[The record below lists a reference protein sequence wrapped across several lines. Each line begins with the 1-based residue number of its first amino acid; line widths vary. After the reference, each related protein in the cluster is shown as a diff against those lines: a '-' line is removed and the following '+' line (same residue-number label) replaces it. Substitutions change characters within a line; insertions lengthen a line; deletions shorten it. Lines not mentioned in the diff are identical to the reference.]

1 MTATDTVLTVAAGLL
16 GAIVGSFLN
25 VVIHRLPRGTFFSGG
40 MRSVCANPECR
51 RPIPW
56 FLNIPVLGW
65 LSLRGKARCCGQR
78 ISVRYPIVEALTA
91 ALFLLLWVL
100 PPLRPAV
107 EAGVIDAAGCLSFAF
122 YAFFVAN
129 LIANSFIDIEHRILP
144 DVLTKS
150 AMAAGLLG
158 SVLVPGLAGRFH
170 MVGVGPG
177 ADSLLFSA
185 FGLIVGLAVTQGI
198 RKTAQ
203 ALFRKEAMGFGDV
216 KLMGAVGSF
225 LGWRGVL
232 LTLFAGS
239 LLGAI
244 VGIVYRWRTR
254 DSYICFGPFLAA
266 GALIVLFAGDRVFD
280 AFAALERWQQ
290 ANDSAPWVLAVGAI
304 VSAVFLVALVRR
316 GRAS

>member
-25 VVIHRLPRGTFFSGG
+25 VVIHRVPRGTFFTGG
-40 MRSVCANPECR
+40 MRSVCANPECQ

-56 FLNIPVLGW
+56 FLNIPVIGW

-78 ISVRYPIVEALTA
+78 ISARYPIVEALTA
-91 ALFLLLWVL
+91 ILFLLLWL
-100 PPLRPAV
+100 QPPLRPALDRG
-107 EAGVIDAAGCLSFAF
+107 ELDAARCLSFAF

-150 AMAAGLLG
+150 AMAMGLLG
-158 SVLVPGLAGRFH
+158 SILVPGLAGRFQ
-170 MVGVGPG
+170 MVGVNPS

-185 FGLIVGLAVTQGI
+185 FGLVVGFAVTQGI
-198 RKTAQ
+198 RKAAQ

-216 KLMGAVGSF
+216 KLMAAVGSF
-225 LGWRGVL
+225 LGWDGVL

-239 LLGAI
+239 FLGAI

-254 DSYICFGPFLAA
+254 ESYICFGPFLAA
-266 GALIVLFAGDRVFD
+266 GAVIVLFARDRLFG
-280 AFAALERWQQ
+280 AFVALERWQR
-290 ANDSAPWVLAVGAI
+290 ASDTAPWVLSIGAI
-304 VSAVFLVALVRR
+304 VSAIFLVALVRR